1 MNQVI
6 TFLFIYVVEYACY
19 FYFVINNKVIKKV
32 IIYFHY
38 KSFKRKFSYS
48 VNEGIRVLVKSHV
61 YS

>member
-61 YS
+61 